1 MKESHL
7 QKFHALLTKSMGRL
21 GCTAVFD
28 CDGNLLGQCG
38 DGSEL
43 ELTKHKLES
52 ASSSWIDDPFTVRRF
67 SGEEHMFVHTR
78 LRDSYAN
85 NHGVLVLTLKDVTLS
100 DEQMKAEVAP
110 IVECLV
116 SELALNAELDAMTK
130 ELTERYEEL
139 NLVYHTEDQANARED
154 GQKALERLVRNCSD
168 YLNVAFACLILKNKQ
183 LRAHTNNTLNPIPN
197 EHQVLDLLQGG
208 LYDHVVGTNA
218 PAVINSVS
226 DNRASKFVPGLPY
239 KILACP
245 VDDGL
250 GNSIGM
256 IAILNHY
263 ADKNFSNSDRNLV
276 TVMAR
281 KAGKVIQA
289 KYDSLTGLRNRTSF
303 EFMLEDA
310 LVDSRNSG
318 VQQCVFHLDID
329 KIKVINDNHGMDVGD
344 RVIRWVARRIEQV
357 VRDSDVV
364 ARTEGDVFTALLKKC
379 SPTDGDLIARKVLR
393 AVSECS
399 VDVDGELIDVSASI
413 GVAVV
418 TPSVDSASSIM
429 TAAEVACE
437 LAKEQGRNR
446 VQLYH
451 HDDLELVQR
460 QQQMHW
466 VGRIQ
471 RALSENRFRVY
482 SQVIAPLQHAGAPHY
497 ELLLRMLDE
506 EGNICPPGSFM
517 PAAERYHMMPDIDR
531 WVVENSL
538 ILIGEHKAHF
548 KDEIFSINLSGQT
561 LGDEQFLEFVFRC
574 LNSAGVAPQNVCFE
588 VTETV
593 AVKNLSKATAF
604 IKALREHGCRFSL
617 DDFGTGLSSFAYLKS
632 LPVDYLKIDG
642 SFVRDIVTDQ
652 VSKQMVYAI
661 HQVGKAMNLETI
673 AEFVENGDIRN
684 QLEEIGVDYA
694 QGYAVGK
701 PIPLENQLEQLISHS
716 AAMP

>member
-1 MKESHL
+1 MRESNL
-7 QKFHALLTKSMGRL
+7 KKFHSLLSKSIGKL
-21 GCTAVFD
+21 TFTAVFD
-28 CDGNLLGQCG
+28 GEGSLLGLCG
-38 DGSEL
+38 DASEL
-43 ELTKHKLES
+43 DLIKHRLKS
-52 ASSSWIDDPFTVRRF
+52 ASSSWIDDPFTVRHF
-67 SGEEHMFVHTR
+67 AGDESTYVHTR
-78 LRDSYAN
+78 LTDGYAN
-85 NHGVLVLTLKDVTLS
+85 NHGVLVLSLETLACNENEVET
-100 DEQMKAEVAP
+100 EVAP
-110 IVECLV
+110 VVECLV
-116 SELALNAELDAMTK
+116 NELALNAELDAMTR

-183 LRAHTNNTLNPIPN
+183 LRASTNNSTNPIPN
-197 EHQVLDLLQGG
+197 DHQVLDLLQGG
-208 LYDHVVGTNA
+208 LYDHVISTNE

-226 DNRASKFVPGLPY
+226 DNRASQFVPGLPY

-250 GNSIGM
+250 GNAIGM

-276 TVMAR
+276 TVLAR

-289 KYDSLTGLRNRTSF
+289 KYDSLTGLRNRASF

-318 VQQCVFHLDID
+318 TQQCIFHLDID
-329 KIKVINDNHGMDVGD
+329 KIKVINDNHGMEVGD

-357 VRDSDVV
+357 VRDSDIV

-379 SPTDGDLIARKVLR
+379 SPNDGDLIARKVLR
-393 AVSECS
+393 AVSECA

-418 TPSVDSASSIM
+418 TPSVDSASSVM

-471 RALSENRFRVY
+471 RALSENRFQVY
-482 SQVIAPLQHAGAPHY
+482 SQVIAPLQHEGAPHY

-538 ILIGEHKAHF
+538 AMIGEHKSDF
-548 KDEIFSINLSGQT
+548 NDEIFSINLSGQT

-574 LNSAGVAPQNVCFE
+574 LSTAGVAPQNVCFE

-661 HQVGKAMNLETI
+661 HQVGKAMDLETI
-673 AEFVENGDIRN
+673 AEFVENGDIRA
-684 QLEEIGVDYA
+684 QLTEIGVDYA

-701 PIPLENQLEQLISHS
+701 PIPFESQLEQLTSK
-716 AAMP
+716 PVTQ